1 MDTEITIALLHN
13 HFDAAHLVS
22 VTKEMESLGAPTVK
36 AVWVE
41 AHNRY
46 VALEGCHRLRAAF
59 ALGLTPE
66 IDIVDDLDATAESL
80 GLDCD
85 DGSMTVM
92 DMIDVGH
99 KAVELTFG
107 YE

>member
-1 MDTEITIALLHN
+1 MNIALLHN
-13 HFDAAHLVS
+13 HFDASHLAR

-80 GLDCD
+80 GVDCKD
-85 DGSMTVM
+85 ASMTVM
-92 DMIDVGH
+92 DMIDVGY

-107 YE
+107 HE